1 MDDTIKLRDGG
12 SISLDSLIHFFR
24 ENGGQVVLGA
34 VKAIF
39 KEHNKTSSLE
49 YWLRLNGAQNRNQ
62 MQAESLLVDK
72 LLSTGYFEAAMLP
85 CPETGRRCKGIK
97 LRRPVSEDIASAP
110 QYDVDHLSAS
120 GERGVANWLT
130 EKFLNQVE
138 KLPYVNLNARG
149 QYIGWVSNFNV
160 PLRDGTVL
168 RLDLA
173 QENDL
178 FLLFVLATAWSRSGP
193 WENAVYFVTWMKL
206 FKKDSPLFWLD
217 ERLVLEEK
225 LQSNESLQRTME
237 RCLNP
242 SARRKISFRSD
253 LYASVKVLAYNWARI
268 VDELQLMQ
276 EDRDYKNFF
285 EFMRSIKGLGE
296 GERRMLIKIPL
307 IMRELRCQLYPDIP
321 GEYCCVPDARVYEAV
336 TALKAER
343 GMTITLNRAHGKDVQ
358 NLLKAS
364 SKIYDLFGDLYDL
377 PLFAYPDLSL

>member
-1 MDDTIKLRDGG
+1 VVASQIQG
-12 SISLDSLIHFFR
+12 FFR
-24 ENGGQVVLGA
+24 
-34 VKAIF
+34 
-39 KEHNKTSSLE
+39 
-49 YWLRLNGAQNRNQ
+49 
-62 MQAESLLVDK
+62 
-72 LLSTGYFEAAMLP
+72 
-85 CPETGRRCKGIK
+85 
-97 LRRPVSEDIASAP
+97 VS
-110 QYDVDHLSAS
+110 
-120 GERGVANWLT
+120 
-130 EKFLNQVE
+130 QVE

-276 EDRDYKNFF
+276 KDRDYKNFF